1 MVSSGFPGLC
11 RIVLCLHGHILP
23 HGPREQTGL
32 RKLLEVAARITESTV
47 NWLGQD
53 LGVFPCDRA
62 LFNPCTYMHA
72 YALRP
77 ATLHIGTPSPVHGLG
92 SLPQGLGSEV
102 TLFFPTVSPRKP
114 LGSHLTYLS
123 ISPWGHGRTFK
134 FCPHLTWI
142 QES

>member
-1 MVSSGFPGLC
+1 MQALEAKAHWKGWGWGGLLGDTRESGQSIDSVHLMVSSGFPGLC

-53 LGVFPCDRA
+53 LGVFPCDHA

-77 ATLHIGTPSPVHGLG
+77 ATLH
-92 SLPQGLGSEV
+92 
-102 TLFFPTVSPRKP
+102 TLAHPP
-114 LGSHLTYLS
+114 L
-123 ISPWGHGRTFK
+123 FMA
-134 FCPHLTWI
+134 
-142 QES
+142 